1 MSTDVI
7 NSLALRASQQN
18 KATSYQM
25 NRGDGTVKLGD
36 VSRQTLEF
44 EVTLRAGQFRDIL
57 MDPQR
62 AVFGAMPL

>member
-1 MSTDVI
+1 
-7 NSLALRASQQN
+7 
-18 KATSYQM
+18 M

-44 EVTLRAGQFRDIL
+44 EATLRAGQFRDIL